1 MEKIPGRRALLERL
15 GALFFHNAQ
24 KKDVLFSGIVL
35 ALCVLLGVI
44 PTGFE
49 DRLPQSN
56 EQTEGRI
63 ISVDNSQLEQHGLV
77 LSGSQGVE
85 VEILTGRWKGQVVR
99 TGNHFLGK
107 MELDQV
113 FEPGDHAL
121 LNISSNGDAITWA
134 NTYDHYRLRI
144 ESILM
149 LIFSVFLLV
158 YGGFFGMQAILSFV
172 FTALM
177 LWKVLIPLMLRGLDP
192 IILSFI
198 TVCVLSA
205 AILFLVAGLNRRGVV
220 ALLGASIGLGVTAL
234 VTLYFTRPFRING
247 AVRPFSETLLYSG
260 FTHLNLTRIFIAGV
274 VLSASGAVMDL
285 AMDISTAMS
294 EIVRHHPDIS
304 RRELLLSGNTIGR
317 SVIGTMTTTLLLA
330 YSGGYLAMLMLF
342 MGQGIPNVN
351 MLNMS
356 YVAAEILHTLVGSF
370 GLVLVAPITTVM
382 GAWLYLP
389 ARKKDCPLP
398 GGKKVKTLL

>member
-1 MEKIPGRRALLERL
+1 MEKVKKIRNRL
-15 GALFFHNAQ
+15 APLFFHNAQ
-24 KKDVLFSGIVL
+24 KKDLLFSGVVL

-49 DRLPQSN
+49 DRLPQN
-56 EQTEGRI
+56 TEQAEARVL
-63 ISVDNSQLEQHGLV
+63 SVDNAQLEQHGLI

-85 VEILTGRWKGQVVR
+85 VEILSGRWKGQVIR

-107 MELDQV
+107 MELDRV
-113 FEPGDHAL
+113 FEAGDHAL
-121 LNISSNGDAITWA
+121 LNISASGDVITWA
-134 NTYDHYRLRI
+134 STYDHYRLRI
-144 ESILM
+144 ELVLL
-149 LIFSVFLLV
+149 LIFSVFLLF
-158 YGGFFGMQAILSFV
+158 YGGFFGVQAILSFV

-177 LWKVLIPLMLRGLDP
+177 LWKVLIPCMLRGLDP
-192 IILSFI
+192 ILLSFI
-198 TVCVLSA
+198 TVCLLSA
-205 AILFLVAGLNRRGVV
+205 AILFLVAGLNKKGVV
-220 ALLGASIGLGVTAL
+220 ALLGAAIGLGVTAL
-234 VTLYFTRPFRING
+234 MTLYFTRPFKISG

-304 RRELLLSGNTIGR
+304 RKELLLSGNTIGR

-342 MGQGIPNVN
+342 MGQGIPNFN
-351 MLNMS
+351 MLNMN

-370 GLVLVAPITTVM
+370 GLVLVAPITTII
-382 GAWLYLP
+382 GTWLYLP
-389 ARKKDCPLP
+389 RGKKDPASHL
-398 GGKKVKTLL
+398 

>member
-1 MEKIPGRRALLERL
+1 VEKILSLLTT
-15 GALFFHNAQ
+15 LFFHNAQ
-24 KKDVLFSGIVL
+24 KKDILFSGVIL
-35 ALCVLLGVI
+35 AFCVLLSVI

-49 DRLPQSN
+49 DRLPQN
-56 EQTEGRI
+56 TEQTEGRVLN
-63 ISVDNSQLEQHGLV
+63 VDNSQLEQHGLI

-85 VEILTGRWKGQVVR
+85 VEILKGRWKGHVIR

-107 MELDQV
+107 MELDRV
-113 FEPGDHAL
+113 FEVGDHAL
-121 LNISSNGDAITWA
+121 LNISSNGEVITWA

-144 ESILM
+144 ELILM
-149 LIFSVFLLV
+149 LIFSAFLLV
-158 YGGFFGMQAILSFV
+158 YGGFFGVQAILSFI

-177 LWKVLIPLMLRGLDP
+177 LWKVLIPCMLRGIDP
-192 IILSFI
+192 ILLSFI
-198 TVCVLSA
+198 TACLLSA
-205 AILFLVAGLNRRGVV
+205 VILFLVAGVNKRGAV
-220 ALLGASIGLGVTAL
+220 ALIGASIGLGVTAL
-234 VTLYFTRPFRING
+234 MTLYFTQPFKISG

-304 RRELLLSGNTIGR
+304 RKELLLSGNTIGR

-342 MGQGIPNVN
+342 MGQGIPNGN

-370 GLVLVAPITTVM
+370 GLVLVAPITTLI
-382 GAWLYLP
+382 GTWLYLP
-389 ARKKDCPLP
+389 RRKKDVL
-398 GGKKVKTLL
+398 THL